1 MKAKNTRS
9 SGKKHQCSLCC
20 HSVMKKKPRIYLEK
34 KQKIMKTP
42 DNVKKKSKPNLKCT
56 LVVLAHTN

>member
-1 MKAKNTRS
+1 
-9 SGKKHQCSLCC
+9 
-20 HSVMKKKPRIYLEK
+20 
-34 KQKIMKTP
+34 MKTP